1 MKPNRREFLT
11 LTGAGMIAATQL
23 GSPVLAAPP
32 AAGDVEVENL
42 GIPLHTVRMTTS
54 VSGTWSDGRPVLYAA
69 GSQVQQELQFVV
81 FDVATGEQI
90 DAVEVEE
97 AEQTHSMVLAPDGN
111 VYIAVWG
118 PIGYLLRY
126 SPETREMTNLGRP
139 LDGDGTMTQ
148 IVAGDNGKLYGGG
161 FPSGR
166 VFSFDL
172 ATEEF
177 EDLGVAIEGEQYAR
191 SLAYSPGR
199 LFVGSEG
206 VRARMVSIDLETG
219 AKVEIASPEWAVD
232 ETRHYDLEY
241 RDGLLFSYT
250 SPSLDWHVYDVEAGE
265 WIDRIERNAQGGMT
279 AVDAN
284 GSVYFV
290 KLSDGLYRYDLESR
304 TASNVGWSQGLTGS
318 HGAAGISLIELG
330 TPEWPGQTV
339 MGLGSRGQLWLWNP
353 EKGQGEMRTTD
364 APVFPVTVRSLGLGP
379 DENIYVGGTTA
390 EVSVGAFDTDTDEFL
405 RFTRGPSAR
414 IDAFAISREKLY
426 FTAYGPGSFIEYD
439 PSQEYVWGQNP
450 DELFRLYEDYGQER
464 IYALEVL
471 DDSTLVMGG
480 IGGRGVDTGQLFHY
494 DPASGSRTDLG
505 APIEGLSIASLTHVG
520 DLLIGGTSIVVL
532 GGTSPQPEARLFI
545 WDLNS
550 DSVVWD
556 GVPVPGASD
565 ISELVVDEGGTV
577 WGLTTSGVVFEFNL
591 EEREVLSSITVAEAG
606 GQWGHGTLEFGPDGR
621 LYGSSAAG
629 EVFLLAP
636 STRES
641 AILAQGEHAVFD
653 LQGRLYF
660 AWDGSLYRISNPEGI
675 ALGPSAALDTLRAS
689 MKGHEVSGGLDG
701 PIVRRLG
708 SSLDSARKHFDAE
721 REEQAAKALERFIRQ
736 LDRPNPPDV
745 LTERARTELRG
756 QAAAVLDRLG
766 H

>member
-1 MKPNRREFLT
+1 LSVLFMPRSLLCGPLFPYTT
-11 LTGAGMIAATQL
+11 LFR
-23 GSPVLAAPP
+23 S
-32 AAGDVEVENL
+32 
-42 GIPLHTVRMTTS
+42 HTVRMTTS

-304 TASNVGWSQGLTGS
+304 TASNAGWPHGLTGS

-353 EKGQGEMRTTD
+353 EKGKGEMRTTD

-390 EVSVGAFDTDTDEFL
+390 EVSVGAFDT
-405 RFTRGPSAR
+405 
-414 IDAFAISREKLY
+414 
-426 FTAYGPGSFIEYD
+426 
-439 PSQEYVWGQNP
+439 
-450 DELFRLYEDYGQER
+450 
-464 IYALEVL
+464 
-471 DDSTLVMGG
+471 
-480 IGGRGVDTGQLFHY
+480 
-494 DPASGSRTDLG
+494 
-505 APIEGLSIASLTHVG
+505 
-520 DLLIGGTSIVVL
+520 
-532 GGTSPQPEARLFI
+532 
-545 WDLNS
+545 
-550 DSVVWD
+550 
-556 GVPVPGASD
+556 
-565 ISELVVDEGGTV
+565 
-577 WGLTTSGVVFEFNL
+577 
-591 EEREVLSSITVAEAG
+591 
-606 GQWGHGTLEFGPDGR
+606 
-621 LYGSSAAG
+621 
-629 EVFLLAP
+629 
-636 STRES
+636 
-641 AILAQGEHAVFD
+641 
-653 LQGRLYF
+653 
-660 AWDGSLYRISNPEGI
+660 
-675 ALGPSAALDTLRAS
+675 
-689 MKGHEVSGGLDG
+689 
-701 PIVRRLG
+701 
-708 SSLDSARKHFDAE
+708 
-721 REEQAAKALERFIRQ
+721 
-736 LDRPNPPDV
+736 
-745 LTERARTELRG
+745 
-756 QAAAVLDRLG
+756 
-766 H
+766 

>member
-1 MKPNRREFLT
+1 MKPNRRAFLT

-23 GSPVLAAPP
+23 GSPVLAVSP
-32 AAGDVEVENL
+32 AASGVELENL

-54 VSGTWSDGRPVLYAA
+54 VAGTWTDGRPVLYAS
-69 GSQVQQELQFVV
+69 GSQVEQELQFVV

-97 AEQTHSMVLAPDGN
+97 AHQTHSMILAPDGN

-118 PIGYLLRY
+118 PVGYLLRY
-126 SPETREMTNLGRP
+126 SPASREMKNLGRP
-139 LDGDGTMTQ
+139 LEGDGTMTQ

-191 SLAYSPGR
+191 SLTYSPGR

-206 VRARMVSIDLETG
+206 TRARMVSIDLETG
-219 AKVEIASPEWAVD
+219 EKVEISSPEWAVD
-232 ETRHYDLEY
+232 ETRHYHLEY
-241 RDGLLFSYT
+241 RNGLLFSYT
-250 SPSLDWHVYDVEAGE
+250 SPSLDWHVYDVEAAE

-279 AVDAN
+279 AIDAE

-304 TASNVGWSQGLTGS
+304 AASNVGWSLSLTGS
-318 HGAAGISLIELG
+318 HGSAGISLIELG

-339 MGLGSRGQLWLWNP
+339 VGLGSRGHLWLWNP
-353 EKGQGEMRTTD
+353 ETGQGEMRMTD

-414 IDAFAISREKLY
+414 IDAFAISGQNLY
-426 FTAYGPGSFIEYD
+426 FTAYGQGNFIEYD
-439 PSQEYVWGQNP
+439 PAQEYVWGQNP
-450 DELFRLYEDYGQER
+450 DELFRLYEEYGQER
-464 IYALEVL
+464 VYALEVL

-480 IGGRGVDTGQLFHY
+480 IGGRGVDTGELFHY
-494 DPASGSRTDLG
+494 DPASRSKTDLG
-505 APIEGLSIASLTHVG
+505 APIEGFSIASLTHVG
-520 DLLIGGTSIVVL
+520 DQLIGGTSIVVL
-532 GGTSPQPEARLFI
+532 GGTSPHPEARLFI

-565 ISELVVDEGGTV
+565 ISEVVVDEGGTV
-577 WGLTTSGVVFEFNL
+577 WGLTTSGVVFEFDL
-591 EEREVLSSITVAEAG
+591 EEREVVSSTTVAEAG

-621 LYGSSAAG
+621 LYGSSAQG
-629 EVFLLAP
+629 EVFALDP
-636 STRES
+636 RTRMS
-641 AILAQGEHAVFD
+641 GILAQGEHAVFD

-660 AWDGSLYRISNPEGI
+660 AWDGSLFRIPNPEKFV
-675 ALGPSAALDTLRAS
+675 LGPSGALDALSSALDSRAAS
-689 MKGHEVSGGLDG
+689 AELEG

-708 SSLDSARKHFDAE
+708 NSLDSARKHLDAG
-721 REEQAAKALERFIRQ
+721 REEQAAGALERFVRH
-736 LDRPNPPDV
+736 LDNSNPPDV
-745 LTERARTELRG
+745 LSDAAHTDLRG
-756 QAAAVLDRLG
+756 QATSVLG
-766 H
+766 HLGH